1 MCIRDSYYA
10 GHSGEQGLIQDL
22 VDEQI
27 KLFGTDIYYI
37 PKIVL
42 ADSTLDEVRYT
53 KYQEQFQVEMLLQN
67 VMGFGDN
74 AEFISKFGLRI
85 TDEVIFRVSTRRWDE
100 EVAEHSPTLTV
111 DSRPNEGDLLYF
123 PLTQDIYEIKFVGKE
138 EPFYQFGKIQFY
150 AITAEIYEVGQD
162 DFDTGVAEID
172 AVEQLFDNSIKL
184 VMDPGGTGDF
194 TVGEEVVGDE
204 FLAKATSTLTSNS
217 ISAITITDG
226 GAHYKVATPPS
237 VTISAPDS
245 LAGGAAEVETCNSV
259 GTFATY
265 SGTGYSPGTYTTTTL
280 TGVGSGTGS
289 GMTIQIVNVVGDGEV
304 EGFGGATMTN
314 INIIINGSGY
324 TENQTGIGGPLGS
337 VVRVNGGNNDLYL
350 RVDTVYATAQA
361 TATATVSA
369 SGIVNGITITNNG
382 DGYTS
387 APTVTIDYSP
397 KDNRAEVK
405 AWDNTTRSLEVINRT
420 GTFTTAEVITGL
432 TSGARWSPETVE
444 NLNNSNSSYDQYR
457 AIEDDADNIVDWTE
471 GNPFGEFGNFTGSI

>member
-1 MCIRDSYYA
+1 MPTSPYFPTYYA
-10 GHSGEQGLIQDL
+10 GHSGEQGLVQDL

-85 TDEVIFRVSTRRWDE
+85 TDEIIFRVSTRRWDE

-162 DFDTGVAEID
+162 DFDTGIAEID
-172 AVEQLFDNSIKL
+172 AVEQLFDNAIKL
-184 VMDPGGTGDF
+184 VMDPGGIGDF

-204 FLAKATSTLTSNS
+204 FLAKATS
-217 ISAITITDG
+217 AITGDAVSGATISDG
-226 GAHYKVATPPS
+226 GAHYKVATPPT
-237 VTISAPDS
+237 VTIT
-245 LAGGAAEVETCNSV
+245 GG
-259 GTFATY
+259 G
-265 SGTGYSPGTYTTTTL
+265 GTG
-280 TGVGSGTGS
+280 
-289 GMTIQIVNVVGDGEV
+289 
-304 EGFGGATMTN
+304 
-314 INIIINGSGY
+314 
-324 TENQTGIGGPLGS
+324 
-337 VVRVNGGNNDLYL
+337 
-350 RVDTVYATAQA
+350 A

-369 SGIVNGITITNNG
+369 SGIVNAITITAG
-382 DGYTS
+382 GSGYTS

-405 AWDNTTRSLEVINRT
+405 SWDSATRALSVINRT

-432 TSGARWSPETVE
+432 TSGAKWSPETFDT
-444 NLNNSNSSYDQYR
+444 LNNVNSSYDQNR
-457 AIEDDADNIVDWTE
+457 EIENDADNIVDWTE